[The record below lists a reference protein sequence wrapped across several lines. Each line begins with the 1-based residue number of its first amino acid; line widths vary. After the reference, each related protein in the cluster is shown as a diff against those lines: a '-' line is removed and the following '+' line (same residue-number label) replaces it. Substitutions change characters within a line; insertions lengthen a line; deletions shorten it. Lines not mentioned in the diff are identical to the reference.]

1 MRKQAI
7 LRVVMGSA
15 SLCLGGWSGAAWAS
29 GPAQG
34 AVGMLVEPSTGA
46 PRSRTLDEA
55 LLEVEREAPGFGGMY
70 HDEKGRLVVRL
81 VNATAAPAARRA
93 IASVFGEDK
102 LPSAG
107 VVTEPATYTFSQL
120 KSLQERLTPEV
131 LALPGTVFTD
141 VDEKSNR
148 VAIGVERA
156 GARAAIERTLSRL
169 ALARDAVDIIEV
181 GPISPAST
189 VQTGWTPVSGGLQI
203 ETPGKYCTLG
213 FAALQGGTLGF
224 VSNSHCTQVQGGVE
238 STPAYQAVAP
248 WLVGTETTD
257 PGYASGGGCPAGRI
271 CRSSDSAFFRAEAA
285 INPTI
290 AQTPGAFDLN
300 IATWYVVSA
309 KVLYPSQGQTVL
321 KTGRTSGTTSGTIQ
335 WACAT
340 VNSGGGPHTYYC
352 NYIATNASQNGAGG
366 DSGSPVYINNG
377 NGVSLMGV
385 MWGAGSNPWN
395 FSFSP
400 LGGVQAELGVVPYCL
415 NNLPC

>member
-7 LRVVMGSA
+7 LRVVVGSA
-15 SLCLGGWSGAAWAS
+15 SLCLGGWSGAAWAG

-34 AVGMLVEPSTGA
+34 SVGMLVEPATGA

-93 IASVFGEDK
+93 IAAVFGEDK

-107 VVTEPATYTFSQL
+107 VVTEPATWTFSQL

-148 VAIGVERA
+148 VAIGVERSE
-156 GARAAIERTLSRL
+156 ARATVERAIARL
-169 ALARDAVDIIEV
+169 ALARDAVDIIEM
-181 GPISPAST
+181 GPIRPAT
-189 VQTGWTPVSGGLQI
+189 VQSGWTPVGGGLQI

-213 FAALQGGTLGF
+213 FPALQGGTLGF
-224 VSNSHCTQVQGGVE
+224 VTNSHCTTVQGGVE

-248 WLVGTETTD
+248 WQVGTETTD
-257 PGYASGGGCPAGRI
+257 PGYATGGSCPAGRV
-271 CRSSDSAFFRAEAA
+271 CRSSDSAFFRADAA
-285 INPTI
+285 IGTYVV
-290 AQTPGAFDLN
+290 QTPGAFNLN
-300 IATWYVVSA
+300 ISA
-309 KVLYPSQGQTVL
+309 WWDVTGKVLYPSQGQVVF
-321 KTGRTSGTTSGTIQ
+321 KTGRTTGTTNGTIE

-340 VNSGGGPHTYYC
+340 VNSGGTPQTYYC
-352 NYIATNASQNGAGG
+352 NYIATSPTQNGAGG
-366 DSGSPVYINNG
+366 DSGSPVYFLTG
-377 NGVSLMGV
+377 NGVTLTGL
-385 MWGAGSNPWN
+385 MWGAGSSPWN
-395 FSFSP
+395 FGFSP
-400 LGGVQAELGVVPYCL
+400 LGGVQAELGVVPYCQGGVG
-415 NNLPC
+415 C